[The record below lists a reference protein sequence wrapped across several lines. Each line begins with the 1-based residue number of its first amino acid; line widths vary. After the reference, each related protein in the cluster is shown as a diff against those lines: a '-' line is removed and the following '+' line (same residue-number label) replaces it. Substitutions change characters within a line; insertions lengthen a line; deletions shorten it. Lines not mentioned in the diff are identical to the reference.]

1 MTTPNAPLYHES
13 DRVRWYVNRLRCMTP
28 AEIPFRV
35 ARTLKAH
42 AERWLSPAD
51 GVAPPPDLRR
61 EGRAW
66 ICARPGVGAAPYV
79 AAADRIGTGRLDV
92 FALQAADVGTPPR
105 WNRDPKTGI
114 EAPLGF
120 GMLLDYRNPRLVG
133 DVRYLWEMN
142 RHGHLVTLAQ
152 AYALTGEAPYAATIR
167 RHLESW
173 FEACPHGMGANWS
186 SALEPAVRLINWSA
200 VWHLLGGALGEPL
213 AQADGRRFCE
223 RWLRAVYG
231 HARFVRSH
239 LSRHSS
245 ANNHLI
251 GEAAGL
257 YVAARTWPFW
267 PESRRWLADAAAILE
282 RETLRQNAPDGVNR
296 EQAVAYQQFELDLL
310 LSALL
315 AAEADGARFSS
326 ALRARLERM
335 LEYFAAIMDAGGHVP
350 MFGDSDDGFVAR
362 LSQEADFSSFR
373 SLLATGAVLFER
385 DDFRAKAGALDDKTR
400 WLLGERASAAFEK
413 PAGRAA
419 PPRTAFPEGGYY
431 VLGCDFDTNE
441 EIKLVAD
448 AGPLGLGTLAAH
460 GHADALSFTLSVG
473 GHEVL
478 VDPGT
483 YTYRSD
489 TAWRAYF
496 RGTAAH
502 NTVRIDGQDQSEPG
516 GTFMWLR
523 KARAHCT
530 SWRSSP
536 ERDEFEGWHDGY
548 TRLADPVVHRRR
560 IVLDKRARRIVVDDL
575 LEMSGTHDVELLFHC
590 GARCCV
596 DAEPGGHLL
605 RVADRAVRLQL
616 PLIDGARAEVRCAAV
631 DPIGG
636 WTSPRFDVK
645 RPAPTIV
652 WRARLA
658 GAAILR
664 SVLAC

>member
-1 MTTPNAPLYHES
+1 MSTQLGARAHEL
-13 DRVRWYVNRLRCMTP
+13 DRVRWYLNRLRCMTP
-28 AEIPFRV
+28 AEIPLRV
-35 ARTLKAH
+35 ARRLKAH
-42 AERWLSPAD
+42 AERWLAWADGEARPAD
-51 GVAPPPDLRR
+51 LTRL
-61 EGRAW
+61 GRAW
-66 ICARPGVGAAPYV
+66 ICARPEVDARPYV
-79 AAADRIGTGRLDV
+79 TTADRIAAGKLDV
-92 FALQAADVGTPPR
+92 FALQGADLGTPPR

-114 EAPLGF
+114 DAPLRF

-133 DVRYLWEMN
+133 DVRYLWELN

-152 AYALTGEAPYAATIR
+152 AYSLTGEPRYAATIR

-173 FEACPHGMGANWS
+173 FEACPYRMGANWS

-200 VWHLLGGALGEPL
+200 VWHLLGGARGAPFTV
-213 AQADGRRFCE
+213 ADGRHFRE
-223 RWLRAVYG
+223 RWLSAVHG

-239 LSRHSS
+239 LSHHSS

-257 YVAARTWPFW
+257 YVAARTWPCW
-267 PESRRWLADAAAILE
+267 PESPRWLAEATAIIE
-282 RETLRQNAPDGVNR
+282 RETLLQNAPDGVNR
-296 EQAVAYQQFELDLL
+296 EQAIGYQQFELDLL

-326 ALRARLERM
+326 ELRARFERM
-335 LEYFAAIMDAGGHVP
+335 LEYFAAIMDAGGNVP
-350 MFGDSDDGFVAR
+350 MFGDSDDGFVTR
-362 LSQEADFSSFR
+362 LSQEASFSSFR

-385 DDFRAKAGALDDKTR
+385 ADFRAKAGALDDKTR
-400 WLLGERASAAFEK
+400 WLLGERASAAFGK
-413 PAGRAA
+413 PAHAA
-419 PPRTAFPEGGYY
+419 PPRTAFPDGGYY
-431 VLGCDFDTNE
+431 VLGCNFDTSE

-473 GHEVL
+473 GHELL

-489 TAWRAYF
+489 TAWRAHF

-516 GTFMWLR
+516 GNFMWLR
-523 KARAHCT
+523 KARAQCT
-530 SWRSSP
+530 SWRSSA
-536 ERDEFEGWHDGY
+536 ERDELECWHDGY
-548 TRLADPVVHRRR
+548 TRFADPVVHRRR
-560 IVLDKRARRIVVDDL
+560 IVLDKSARRIVIDDV
-575 LEMSGTHDVELLFHC
+575 LETTGAHDIELFFHC
-590 GARCCV
+590 GERCRV
-596 DAEPGGHLL
+596 DAVPGGHVI
-605 RVADRAVRLQL
+605 RVADRAVRLEL
-616 PLIDGARAEVRCAAV
+616 PLARGARADVHCGES
-631 DPIGG
+631 DPICG

-658 GAAILR
+658 GHAVLR
-664 SVLAC
+664 SVLRC